1 MASIYPSAIG
11 AKKIGLCV
19 YPNQPLVDI
28 EVQEDTSQLEETEP
42 EPESGVIPTIKVPP
56 SKHALLA
63 TPAVRH
69 SAREFGVEISQIS
82 GTGKDGRVL
91 KEDIVAFMKRRD
103 SRTTPPLP
111 ATFTFGGASIS
122 EEKRSLTVI
131 ESQMFKAMTKSLTI
145 PHFLYSDE
153 VHLDPLR
160 RIRAIINKSLN
171 KNLLMQKVTYMPF
184 IIKAVSQALETYPI
198 LNSRLDLGG
207 ETPQLVMRPQHN
219 IGIAMDTPVGL
230 LVPNI
235 KNVRSL
241 SILEIAAELGR
252 LKAAGVEG
260 KLSPADL
267 QGGTITVSNIG
278 NIGGTVVAPVI
289 VASEVAILGMG
300 RARTVPAFDTAGA
313 VIPKTVANL
322 SWSADHRVVDG
333 ATLARMAA
341 MVKSFVEEPES
352 MLARMK

>member
-1 MASIYPSAIG
+1 MGI
-11 AKKIGLCV
+11 
-19 YPNQPLVDI
+19 
-28 EVQEDTSQLEETEP
+28 
-42 EPESGVIPTIKVPP
+42 IPTTKRPENISQPP
-56 SKHALLA
+56 SRHASLA

-69 SAREFGVEISQIS
+69 SAREFGVDISQIS

-91 KEDIVAFMKRRD
+91 KEDVVTFMKCRD
-103 SRTTPPLP
+103 SGITPSLP
-111 ATFTFGGASIS
+111 AIPTLGRALST
-122 EEKRSLTVI
+122 EEKRPLTPI
-131 ESQMFKAMTKSLTI
+131 QTQMFKAMTKSLSI

-153 VHLDPLR
+153 IHLDPL
-160 RIRAIINKSLN
+160 IKTRAVINQSMNNDLFV
-171 KNLLMQKVTYMPF
+171 QKVTFMPF
-184 IIKAVSQALETYPI
+184 IIKAVSQALDNYPL
-198 LNSRLDLGG
+198 LNSRLDLSG
-207 ETPQLVMRPQHN
+207 EIPQLVMRPQHN

-235 KNVRSL
+235 KNVRTL
-241 SILEIAAELGR
+241 SILEIAAELKR
-252 LKAAGVEG
+252 LKAAGAEG
-260 KLSPADL
+260 KLTPADL

-300 RARTVPAFDTAGA
+300 RARIVPAFDAAGT
-313 VIPKTVANL
+313 VIPKTIANL

-341 MVKSFVEEPES
+341 MVKAFVEEPEL

>member
-1 MASIYPSAIG
+1 MWPSAIRTEN
-11 AKKIGLCV
+11 IGLCAD
-19 YPNQPLVDI
+19 PNQPLVDI
-28 EVQEDTSQLEETEP
+28 ETQDEVNDTSQLGETET
-42 EPESGVIPTIKVPP
+42 EVIPTIKVSSQPP
-56 SKHALLA
+56 SRHALLA

-69 SAREFGVEISQIS
+69 SAREFDVEISQIE

-91 KEDIVAFMKRRD
+91 KEDVVAFMKRRD
-103 SRTTPPLP
+103 SGITPSPS
-111 ATFTFGGASIS
+111 ATFAPGRASMT

-131 ESQMFKAMTKSLTI
+131 ETQMFKAMTKSLSI

-153 VHLDPLR
+153 IHLDPLR
-160 RIRAIINKSLN
+160 RTRTIINKSQDSD
-171 KNLLMQKVTYMPF
+171 LLMQKITYMPF
-184 IIKAVSQALETYPI
+184 IIKAVSQALDSYPL

-207 ETPQLVMRPQHN
+207 KTPQLIMRPQHN
-219 IGIAMDTPVGL
+219 IGVAMDTPAGL

-241 SILEIAAELGR
+241 SVLEIAVELGR
-252 LKAAGVEG
+252 LKKAGAEG
-260 KLSPADL
+260 KLTPNDI

-300 RARTVPAFDTAGA
+300 RARTVPAFDSAGA

-341 MVKSFVEEPES
+341 MVKSFIEEPEL
-352 MLARMK
+352 MLVKMR

>member
-1 MASIYPSAIG
+1 M
-11 AKKIGLCV
+11 
-19 YPNQPLVDI
+19 DI
-28 EVQEDTSQLEETEP
+28 IPTTKAPENTSQL
-42 EPESGVIPTIKVPP
+42 P
-56 SKHALLA
+56 SRHASLA

-69 SAREFGVEISQIS
+69 SAREFGVDISQIS

-91 KEDIVAFMKRRD
+91 KEDVVTFMKRRD
-103 SRTTPPLP
+103 SGISSLP
-111 ATFTFGGASIS
+111 AIPALGRALST
-122 EEKRSLTVI
+122 EEKRPLTPI
-131 ESQMFKAMTKSLTI
+131 QTQMFKAMTKSLSI

-153 VHLDPLR
+153 IHLDPL
-160 RIRAIINKSLN
+160 IQTRAVINQSMNNDLFI
-171 KNLLMQKVTYMPF
+171 QKITYMPF
-184 IIKAVSQALETYPI
+184 IIKAVSQALDTYPL
-198 LNSRLDLGG
+198 LNSRLDLSG

-235 KNVRSL
+235 KNVRNL
-241 SILEIAAELGR
+241 SILEIAAELKR
-252 LKAAGVEG
+252 LKAAGAEG
-260 KLSPADL
+260 KLTPADL

-300 RARTVPAFDTAGA
+300 RARTVPAFDAVGA
-313 VIPKTVANL
+313 VIPKTVTNL

-341 MVKSFVEEPES
+341 MVKAFVEEPEL